1 MQIKIARSPCKIKQ
15 AAWSAESASDL
26 VKFGFGV
33 LLNWYIGQREVSWKI
48 VCSSL
53 TEVKQNQRN
62 TEATVNI
69 QLQID
74 SGPQISDNQL
84 GVDNTMSK

>member
-1 MQIKIARSPCKIKQ
+1 M
-15 AAWSAESASDL
+15 
-26 VKFGFGV
+26 
-33 LLNWYIGQREVSWKI
+33 GQREVSWKI

>member
-1 MQIKIARSPCKIKQ
+1 M
-15 AAWSAESASDL
+15 
-26 VKFGFGV
+26 
-33 LLNWYIGQREVSWKI
+33 
-48 VCSSL
+48 
-53 TEVKQNQRN
+53 KQNQRN

-84 GVDNTMSK
+84 GVDNTIPK